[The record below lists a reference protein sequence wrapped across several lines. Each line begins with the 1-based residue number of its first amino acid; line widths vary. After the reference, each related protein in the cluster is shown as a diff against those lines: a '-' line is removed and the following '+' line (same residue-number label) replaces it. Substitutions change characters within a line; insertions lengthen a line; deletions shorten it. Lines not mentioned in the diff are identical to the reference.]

1 MANPL
6 LAKVYWNSLYDDII
20 SYFFLI
26 LLQMLDQIDVIIK
39 NDMNIPVPTY
49 GSNSKSACLI
59 WCTFLSE
66 LLQFHDSGAH
76 ILYFIIITRVFY
88 FFSTENNFLYKL
100 HMPHLLIFNL
110 WNIFYH
116 PCRSNNVPRSIKK
129 FGNSFNPHVFYCK
142 HFTSMCV
149 LIKGWHSLFFIRI

>member
-59 WCTFLSE
+59 
-66 LLQFHDSGAH
+66 
-76 ILYFIIITRVFY
+76 
-88 FFSTENNFLYKL
+88 
-100 HMPHLLIFNL
+100 
-110 WNIFYH
+110 
-116 PCRSNNVPRSIKK
+116 
-129 FGNSFNPHVFYCK
+129 
-142 HFTSMCV
+142 
-149 LIKGWHSLFFIRI
+149 